1 MDGWVDKRRKKQ
13 EEEEPRIT
21 KKERKERL
29 FRGFG
34 CCFFSKLLFSL
45 SLFLS
50 HWLFISSVERV
61 DSTQEL
67 TTSIIGDGW
76 VGEKKGRKSRDSR
89 GTGIPKTHLFIYLLF
104 LYILLKSHG
113 IVSTR
118 FEETTFL
125 SFSLSLQYH
134 IHKQ

>member
-1 MDGWVDKRRKKQ
+1 VDGWVDKRRKKQ

-76 VGEKKGRKSRDSR
+76 VGKKKEEKAATPAVPVSQKR
-89 GTGIPKTHLFIYLLF
+89 IYLFIYF
-104 LYILLKSHG
+104 YIFSLNHTASFRLGLRKQ
-113 IVSTR
+113 
-118 FEETTFL
+118 L
-125 SFSLSLQYH
+125 FSLSLSLSPIPH
-134 IHKQ
+134 T